1 MRYHDGFA
9 LTIAMSPELQGNGG
23 RVRTFL
29 KEWWPSVLST
39 NESDLNV
46 KGQCLRVIWLLV
58 AGESPSYDLPSLFK
72 QAANHATG
80 TRRF

>member
-23 RVRTFL
+23 

-58 AGESPSYDLPSLFK
+58 AGESPSYDLPSFFK